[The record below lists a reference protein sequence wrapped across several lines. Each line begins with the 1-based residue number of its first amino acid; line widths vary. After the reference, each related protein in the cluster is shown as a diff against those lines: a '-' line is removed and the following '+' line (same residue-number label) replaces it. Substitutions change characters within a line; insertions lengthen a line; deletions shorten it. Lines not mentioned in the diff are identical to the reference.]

1 MDTRVPEL
9 IKPLLEE
16 YLLLTDHQLPGLLEA
31 FYLDGSLA
39 LEDFRERWSD
49 IDFIAVLRRRCTQ
62 PEVARLH
69 AIHHRLERT
78 YPRWPWQGEYL
89 RWEDWAH
96 PEQDQVLS
104 LTYHEGRFQPRT
116 HLDLQ
121 TSITCWTLKHH
132 GLGLKGPT
140 PQNLDLPVNWDTL
153 LDQMTRNLHTYWG
166 SFTTQPQRLAWLVTD
181 SGIQWTVL
189 GVLRQWY
196 TCEVHDIASKTEAG
210 AHALTHLPQRWH
222 RLIQEALR
230 IREQTAGALYSSRI
244 GRAIDAVRFVDYVI
258 QICTLSSRELQV

>member
-1 MDTRVPEL
+1 M
-9 IKPLLEE
+9 
-16 YLLLTDHQLPGLLEA
+16 
-31 FYLDGSLA
+31 
-39 LEDFRERWSD
+39 
-49 IDFIAVLRRRCTQ
+49 
-62 PEVARLH
+62 
-69 AIHHRLERT
+69 
-78 YPRWPWQGEYL
+78 
-89 RWEDWAH
+89 
-96 PEQDQVLS
+96 
-104 LTYHEGRFQPRT
+104 
-116 HLDLQ
+116 
-121 TSITCWTLKHH
+121 
-132 GLGLKGPT
+132 
-140 PQNLDLPVNWDTL
+140 NWDTL